1 MENKTKAQTFIG
13 FAIRARKCKIGMN
26 ALQTL
31 KTIDLMICCKT
42 ASDNTKKQAQKI
54 AKKYGCPL
62 LLTTQKTLEQ
72 MTFKDNAKV
81 MAVSDKALSK
91 AILDNLENDFIATE
105 LGE

>member
-31 KTIDLMICCKT
+31 KTINLMICCKS
-42 ASDNTKKQAQKI
+42 ASDNTKKQAKKI
-54 AKKYGCPL
+54 AEKYRCPL
-62 LLTTQKTLEQ
+62 LLTTRKTLEEL
-72 MTFKDNAKV
+72 TFKENAKV

>member
-1 MENKTKAQTFIG
+1 MKRLWRISLENKTKAQTFIG

-54 AKKYGCPL
+54 AKKYIIYVLCI
-62 LLTTQKTLEQ
+62 T
-72 MTFKDNAKV
+72 N
-81 MAVSDKALSK
+81 
-91 AILDNLENDFIATE
+91 
-105 LGE
+105 

>member
-1 MENKTKAQTFIG
+1 
-13 FAIRARKCKIGMN
+13 
-26 ALQTL
+26 
-31 KTIDLMICCKT
+31 
-42 ASDNTKKQAQKI
+42 
-54 AKKYGCPL
+54 
-62 LLTTQKTLEQ
+62 